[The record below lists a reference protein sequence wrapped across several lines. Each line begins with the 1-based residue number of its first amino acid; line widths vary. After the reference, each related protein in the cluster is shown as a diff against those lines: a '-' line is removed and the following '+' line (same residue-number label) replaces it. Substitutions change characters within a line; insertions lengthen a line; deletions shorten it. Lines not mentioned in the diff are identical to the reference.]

1 MCNNKLYNKF
11 FIFSFIFFVLSVF
24 VNSLIVYAAT
34 IDTKP
39 KNKLEALTNY
49 KLKIKRTIS
58 NSANQLLK
66 EEFEMEFGFTT
77 SATTIIDIGIQ

>member
-34 IDTKP
+34 VDTKP
-39 KNKLEALTNY
+39 KNKIT
-49 KLKIKRTIS
+49 KKIKKQQRV
-58 NSANQLLK
+58 
-66 EEFEMEFGFTT
+66 
-77 SATTIIDIGIQ
+77 IIDRLNKIEERNGLIDINGF